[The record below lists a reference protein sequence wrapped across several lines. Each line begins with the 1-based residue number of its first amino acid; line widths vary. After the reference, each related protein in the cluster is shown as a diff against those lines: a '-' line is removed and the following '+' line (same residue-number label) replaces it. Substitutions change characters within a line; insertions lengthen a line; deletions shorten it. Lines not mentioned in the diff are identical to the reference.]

1 VVTVPYDE
9 ALEALAR
16 PLEFAARD
24 SFANVDRVREL
35 GTTLPL
41 LASRIAGFVTA
52 ERKERLRVWARDVAR
67 WDVLPRTE
75 RERLVAAGL
84 RMCAVLRQ
92 SAPVAKNSAPAS
104 NASAR
109 SVDTPTTATTRE
121 GSPALATPL
130 LGLPGVGPA
139 TAQKLAERG
148 LTSVG
153 DVLFFLPRRW
163 DDLRQLVTF
172 AQLTPGTLAVT
183 RGLVKKSRVMFAR
196 GRRILDVTFADDAGR
211 ELTARWFHVRGGMAQ
226 RFTVGAR
233 FLVSG
238 TPRLNKHGA
247 VEMVHP
253 ETLSDE
259 DEAGVPPGVRVRY
272 PEVEGVPARTVEKL
286 CRAVCERFAAE
297 VPDGI
302 PRVLAQRLA
311 LVSQADAARA
321 LHLPPPDLD
330 SDSLRAL
337 NDGTAPPQRRLIF
350 DEFFFLQLG
359 LLRRRGTARREPGLA
374 LPAASRPGEALRRFL
389 SALPFSPTH
398 AQQRAIAEI
407 ARDLCEPHPMH
418 RLLQGDVGSGKTVVA
433 FAACE
438 LACASGFQAAIMAP
452 TEILAEQHARTLEK
466 WAQATGRSLALLT
479 ASTPRAARESQLAL
493 LAAGKLD
500 IVCGTHALLAERVA
514 FAKLG
519 VVVIDEQH
527 RFGVAQR
534 ALLRDK
540 GGMLHAGTRAA
551 PHLLVMTAT
560 PIPRTL
566 ALTAYGDLDLTILDE
581 LPPGREPPATRVL
594 HGASGRARALKEL
607 RAALDDKRQVYW
619 VCPLIEESEKLEQ
632 ADVKLADV
640 TEAADWLA
648 SELGDGVPMGMVHGR
663 LPTPDRDRVMRA
675 FRAGELRV
683 LVATT
688 VIEVGVDVPAAS
700 MMVIEGA
707 ERFGLAQLHQLR
719 GRIGRGGGKSSCL
732 LLAGSRAGDA
742 GDRLDVMARLSDGF
756 KVAEEDLRIRGPGE
770 LFGTRQAG
778 MPRLRYADLVRDA
791 ELLRLARVEA
801 SELLLADP
809 TLEQADHA
817 MTRRVLDARWAEA
830 RLFGEEAG

>member
-1 VVTVPYDE
+1 
-9 ALEALAR
+9 
-16 PLEFAARD
+16 
-24 SFANVDRVREL
+24 
-35 GTTLPL
+35 
-41 LASRIAGFVTA
+41 
-52 ERKERLRVWARDVAR
+52 
-67 WDVLPRTE
+67 
-75 RERLVAAGL
+75 
-84 RMCAVLRQ
+84 
-92 SAPVAKNSAPAS
+92 
-104 NASAR
+104 
-109 SVDTPTTATTRE
+109 
-121 GSPALATPL
+121 
-130 LGLPGVGPA
+130 
-139 TAQKLAERG
+139 
-148 LTSVG
+148 
-153 DVLFFLPRRW
+153 LPRRW
-163 DDLRQLVTF
+163 DDLRQLVPF
-172 AQLTPGTLAVT
+172 AALQPGTLAVT
-183 RGLVKKSRVMFAR
+183 RGTVKSSRIIFAR
-196 GRRILDVTFADDAGR
+196 RRRILDVVFADDAGR
-211 ELTARWFHVRGGMAQ
+211 ELVARWFHVRGGMAQ
-226 RFTVGAR
+226 RFAVGAR
-233 FLVSG
+233 FLLAG
-238 TPRLNKHGA
+238 TPRLNKHDIL
-247 VEMVHP
+247 EMAHP
-253 ETLSDE
+253 ETRNDDE
-259 DEAGVPPGVRVRY
+259 ETGLPPGVRVRY
-272 PEVEGVPARTVEKL
+272 LEVEGVAGRTVEKL
-286 CRAVCERFAAE
+286 ARAVCERYAATI
-297 VPDGI
+297 PDGI
-302 PRVLAQRLA
+302 PRAIAERLE
-311 LVSQADAARA
+311 LMSQAGAVRA

-330 SDSLRAL
+330 GDTLRAL

-350 DEFFFLQLG
+350 DELFFLQLG
-359 LLRRRGTARREPGLA
+359 LLRRRGTARCEAGLA
-374 LPAASRPGEALRRFL
+374 LAAARAPAETLQPFLR
-389 SALPFSPTH
+389 ALPFSPTR
-398 AQQRAIAEI
+398 AQERAIAEI
-407 ARDLCEPHPMH
+407 ARDVAEPHPMH

-438 LACASGFQAAIMAP
+438 LACASGLQAAIMAP

-519 VVVIDEQH
+519 LVVIDEQH

-581 LPPGREPPATRVL
+581 LPPGREPPDTRVL

-607 RAALDDKRQVYW
+607 RAALDSQRQVYW
-619 VCPLIEESEKLEQ
+619 VCPLIEESEKLES
-632 ADVKLADV
+632 ADVRLADV

-648 SELGDGVPMGMVHGR
+648 GQLGDGVPMGVVHGR
-663 LPTPDRDRVMRA
+663 LATADRDRVMRA

-688 VIEVGVDVPAAS
+688 VIEVGVDVPTAS

-719 GRIGRGGGKSSCL
+719 GRIGRGGGRSTCL

-742 GDRLDVMARLSDGF
+742 GDRLAVMAETSDGF

-778 MPRLRYADLVRDA
+778 LPRLRYADLVRDA
-791 ELLRLARVEA
+791 ELLRRARVEA

-809 TLEQADHA
+809 TLNRAEHA
-817 MTRRVLDARWAEA
+817 MTRQILDARWSEA